1 MFGDSGGLP
10 EIKIQRSLAVRKVDA
25 FPGSG
30 CHGRED
36 GEGRANVQGVI
47 VLDNGH
53 YMPEEATLIVA
64 KLLEFWS
71 HRRVPEPIPRA
82 QERGPKGTTFRSLR
96 RRT

>member
-1 MFGDSGGLP
+1 MVGKMEKGA
-10 EIKIQRSLAVRKVDA
+10 R
-25 FPGSG
+25 
-30 CHGRED
+30 
-36 GEGRANVQGVI
+36 NVQGVI